1 MTDSILV
8 INAGSSSIKF
18 SLYRGTDER
27 GLEATAVGEVEG
39 IGTAPRFVAKD
50 PKDHVLA
57 ERRWPV
63 GHMLEHEDLLGTLLG
78 WVECHLVPGQLSA
91 VGHRVVF
98 GGSSYLTPIRVSP
111 AVMTQLT
118 ALVPMMP
125 LHLPH
130 NLAPIRAL
138 AKLHPTLTQVAC
150 FDTAFHSTMPPV
162 AQLYALPR
170 SLTEDGVRRYGY
182 HGLSY
187 EFIAGELPHYD
198 TRVATGRTVVAHLGN
213 GASLCALH
221 QGRSIATTMGF
232 SALDGLVMGTRP
244 GTLDPG
250 VLLYL
255 IQEKAMEAAAIQ
267 RLLYEESG
275 LLGISGI
282 SSDMR
287 ELLASRDPRA
297 EEAVDLFCYRVCCEL
312 GSMTAALGGLDGLVF
327 TAGIG
332 EHATEIRSRICKK
345 AAWLG
350 IVLDAAANEAGGP
363 RISARDSPVSV
374 WVIPTDEDLMI
385 ARHTCRVS
393 HIDSEA
399 VTKAPVFVASMPLQR
414 KS

>member
-1 MTDSILV
+1 MTDGILV

-18 SLYRGTDER
+18 SLYRGSDEPH
-27 GLEATAVGEVEG
+27 LTATAVGEVEG
-39 IGTAPRFVAKD
+39 IGTAPRFIVKD
-50 PKDHVLA
+50 TEARVLA

-63 GHMLEHEDLLGTLLG
+63 GHALEHEELLGTLLE
-78 WVECHLVPGQLSA
+78 WVERHLVTAKLTA
-91 VGHRVVF
+91 AGHRVVF
-98 GGSSYLTPIRVSP
+98 GGSSYLAPIRVS
-111 AVMTQLT
+111 ATVVDRLT

-130 NLAPIRAL
+130 NLAAIRAL
-138 AKLHPTLTQVAC
+138 TKLHPHLTQVAC
-150 FDTAFHSTMPPV
+150 FDTAFHRTMPPA

-170 SLTEDGVRRYGY
+170 SLAEDGVRRYGY

-187 EFIAGELPHYD
+187 EFIAGELPRYD
-198 TRVATGRTVVAHLGN
+198 TRAAMGRTVVAHLGN

-255 IQEKAMEAAAIQ
+255 IQQKNMEATAIQ
-267 RLLYEESG
+267 HLLYEESG
-275 LLGISGI
+275 LLGISGL

-312 GSMTAALGGLDGLVF
+312 GGMTAALGGLDGLVF

-332 EHATEIRSRICKK
+332 EHAATIRSRICEK

-350 IVLDAAANEAGGP
+350 IMFDAAANETSGP
-363 RISARDSPVSV
+363 CISAPDSPVSV
-374 WVIPTDEDLMI
+374 WVIPTDEELMI

-393 HIDSEA
+393 HIG
-399 VTKAPVFVASMPLQR
+399 
-414 KS
+414 